1 MRPTGSQ
8 VREARLATGLS
19 TSEMARR
26 LGHSLRAYQRKEAGG
41 DGEPTAG
48 GSTLTPGE
56 YELMQV
62 LAHGEPMALVAAVAA
77 ARKMHA
83 FLASRFSENEL
94 QVNTPEDHVK
104 LEKLLAKLEAAL
116 DAAAP
121 PATRKD

>member
-26 LGHSLRAYQRKEAGG
+26 LGHSLRTYQRKEAGG
-41 DGEPTAG
+41 DGAPTAG
-48 GSTLTPGE
+48 GSTLTQGE

-62 LAHGEPMALVAAVAA
+62 LAHGEPMALVSAVAA
-77 ARKMHA
+77 ARKLYA
-83 FLASRFSENEL
+83 FLASRFHESEL
-94 QVNTPEDHVK
+94 QVNTPEDHAK